1 MILITST
8 TNAICVQVV
17 NARASLAQELHE
29 RTKPIEEDRPEKS
42 TSESNDSNDSRH
54 EEIVSVPST
63 GLSANVLQEMCS
75 DESST
80 STAEPV
86 PATKKQSVLSTESQ
100 VAARPVVEGILVTQ
114 SNVGKKPV
122 ISNEIQIVDKPVV
135 EGGIATHK
143 KVEKQVSVSTSKLEQ
158 NDWLKEE
165 SAECE
170 GVRKTTIRIENEED
184 VSFSDLEEDDV

>member
-1 MILITST
+1 M
-8 TNAICVQVV
+8 
-17 NARASLAQELHE
+17 AQELHE

-42 TSESNDSNDSRH
+42 TSESIDSNDSKH
-54 EEIVSVPST
+54 EEIVSVAST
-63 GLSANVLQEMCS
+63 ALSANVLQEMSS

-122 ISNEIQIVDKPVV
+122 ISNEIQIADKPVV
-135 EGGIATHK
+135 EGGLATHK
-143 KVEKQVSVSTSKLEQ
+143 KVEKPPSVSTSKLEQ
-158 NDWLKEE
+158 NDEDDWLKEE
-165 SAECE
+165 SAESE